1 MNSSDK
7 AGNFDSAGGNCL
19 FDNFAVA
26 KMRGSKLANIF
37 IKCENSC

>member
-7 AGNFDSAGGNCL
+7 AGNFDSAGGNYL

-26 KMRGSKLANIF
+26 KMHGSKLANNCV
-37 IKCENSC
+37 KCENSC